1 MKPRRSNLSVPG
13 HVAKMHARA
22 ADSQADVVMLDL
34 EDSVPFEAKEA
45 ARQQVIDSLLH
56 LDWVKKTVTVRIN
69 GLDTVIS
76 FRDFKCKNRNCFI
89 FYNKW
94 IFRRKVKRK

>member
-45 ARQQVIDSLLH
+45 ARQQVIDSLGG
-56 LDWVKKTVTVRIN
+56 VRADGIHPE
-69 GLDTVIS
+69 GLPRYRS
-76 FRDFKCKNRNCFI
+76 GK
-89 FYNKW
+89 
-94 IFRRKVKRK
+94 

>member
-22 ADSQADVVMLDL
+22 ADSAADVVMLDL

-56 LDWVKKTVTVRIN
+56 LDWAKKTVTVRIN
-69 GLDTVIS
+69 GLDTA
-76 FRDFKCKNRNCFI
+76 FA
-89 FYNKW
+89 
-94 IFRRKVKRK
+94 